1 MDGNCKFTKKYY
13 WLRRNLGTSDVIFLM
28 LLFAI
33 RLPIYF
39 PEKIKEATPKVVN
52 ALSKNFGHLIFISF
66 KIKALR

>member
-1 MDGNCKFTKKYY
+1 
-13 WLRRNLGTSDVIFLM
+13 M

-52 ALSKNFGHLIFISF
+52 ALSKNLGHLIFISF